1 MVDFPEE
8 VKSEQKPEVYQQ
20 AVYEYSNQGFSKSQV
35 LIPDESIQQAVAQEA
50 EQMDWNGS
58 EEEEKIK

>member
-50 EQMDWNGS
+50 EQMD
-58 EEEEKIK
+58 